1 MQNSSLMI
9 TDYSSVV
16 FDFNHLKKPTI
27 FYHFDV
33 NDYLKHRGSYVDLRK
48 DLVGDIAHTKEEVIK
63 YVSDYVENDFK
74 YKPKYNINSKKYYAY
89 HDKNNF
95 ERIYNEI
102 KKLSNKKHLN
112 SEVKKNENYV
122 SCIQYLWNGWNGEN
136 GYKYSQLLCL

>member
-1 MQNSSLMI
+1 MGEESVKELMQNSSLMI

-102 KKLSNKKHLN
+102 KKLSNKKTP
-112 SEVKKNENYV
+112 K
-122 SCIQYLWNGWNGEN
+122 
-136 GYKYSQLLCL
+136 